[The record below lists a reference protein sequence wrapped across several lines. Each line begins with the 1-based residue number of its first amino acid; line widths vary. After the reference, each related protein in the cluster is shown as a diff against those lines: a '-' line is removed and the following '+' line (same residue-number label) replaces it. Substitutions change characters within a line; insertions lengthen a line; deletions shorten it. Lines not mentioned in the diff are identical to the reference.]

1 MAIWPAIVALVI
13 SGMALSVS
21 AITAWLTFFRR
32 GRLKMTRP
40 NVIFFGFDS
49 TPGRPDPKIFL
60 RGLLYSTSKKGQLI
74 ENLYV
79 RLSRGESIQ
88 NFSVWVYGQTKDLSR
103 GSGLFV
109 GSDGVAA
116 NHHFLLAPDQKT
128 FTFQSGAYRLQV
140 FGHVVGNRRPLP
152 LFDTE
157 LAISNDDE
165 QSLKN
170 NTIGVYFD
178 WGPESQKYYSHI
190 DKKPE
195 RLSPDELLSLLTPPM
210 VGEIDKESTK

>member
-1 MAIWPAIVALVI
+1 
-13 SGMALSVS
+13 
-21 AITAWLTFFRR
+21 
-32 GRLKMTRP
+32 MTRP

-49 TPGRPDPKIFL
+49 TPGKPDPKIFL

-79 RLSRGESIQ
+79 RLARGESIQ

-116 NHHFLLAPDQKT
+116 NHHFLLAPDQRAFK
-128 FTFQSGAYRLQV
+128 FQAGAYRLQV
-140 FGHVVGNRRPLP
+140 FGHIVGKTRPLP

-157 LAISNDDE
+157 LTISNGDE
-165 QSLKN
+165 ESLKDN
-170 NTIGVYFD
+170 AIGVYFD

-195 RLSPDELLSLLTPPM
+195 HLSPNELLSFLAPP
-210 VGEIDKESTK
+210 VVDEIGKESTK